1 MTYLIVVCRYCNTPR
16 YVREGKKGF
25 KCMKCGNY
33 VELSE
38 AKVVK
43 RAQTIKDAV
52 YMVKEL
58 KLPEELRGKIPHRGP

>member
-1 MTYLIVVCRYCNTPR
+1 LAYLSLGKYCGTPR
-16 YVREGKKGF
+16 YVREGEKGF
-25 KCMKCGNY
+25 KCVKCNSY

-43 RAQTIKDAV
+43 RVQTIRDAI
-52 YMVKEL
+52 YIVKEL